1 MKRKKEHYFERIE
14 EAPGPLVV
22 DIRRR
27 VRFSEVDP
35 LAIVW
40 HGRYSSFFEE
50 GAEELGRLC
59 GLSYKDFYEAGLRA
73 PIVKLHIDYFKPLR
87 LAEEFTIRTALIWD
101 TSSRLNTEYYLLKDD
116 GSTATSGYTVQVFT
130 FASSGEVCLVSPEI
144 LVRCRKRW
152 AAGEFNKGGGAG
164 E

>member
-1 MKRKKEHYFERIE
+1 MMRKKEPYFERIQGS
-14 EAPGPLVV
+14 PGPLVV
-22 DIRRR
+22 EVKRR

-40 HGRYSSFFEE
+40 HGRYPSYFEE
-50 GAEELGRLC
+50 GSEEMGRRC

-101 TSSRLNTEYYLLKDD
+101 TAARLNTEYYLLKND
-116 GSTATSGYTVQVFT
+116 GSIATSGYTVQVFT
-130 FASSGEVCLVSPEI
+130 YASSGEVCMVSPVI
-144 LVRCRKRW
+144 LERCRERW
-152 AAGEFNKGGGAG
+152 KAGEFGQTR
-164 E
+164 